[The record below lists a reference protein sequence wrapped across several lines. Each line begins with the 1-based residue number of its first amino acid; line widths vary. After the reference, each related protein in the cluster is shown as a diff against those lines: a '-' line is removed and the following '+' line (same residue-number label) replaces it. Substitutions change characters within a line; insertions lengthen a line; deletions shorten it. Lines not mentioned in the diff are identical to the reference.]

1 MAYEFKLA
9 NFEGPLELLYQLVKK
24 NEIEISRISLA
35 KITGQYLE
43 YLDKLKSFNL
53 DLASE
58 FTVIA
63 AELLELKASTLLP
76 EDNKKKEDKDKSSSI
91 VRRLQE
97 YHRFKK
103 ISGYLQQFQE
113 NAANIYYRGQKYKFE
128 NSKTP
133 VLNLETGPEEL
144 KQAFIRASSSVEK
157 EEKAEEK
164 DIEYIQDDKI
174 KVEDKI
180 EEILTTLG
188 TNSSS
193 AFFRHFINDRNNLME
208 VVVTLLS
215 ILELVRLK
223 RITACQNELF
233 SEIEV
238 YSNYDQEGQVI

>member
-103 ISGYLQQFQE
+103 ISTYLQQFQE
-113 NAANIYYRGQKYKFE
+113 NAANIYYRGRNYKFE
-128 NSKTP
+128 NS
-133 VLNLETGPEEL
+133 
-144 KQAFIRASSSVEK
+144 
-157 EEKAEEK
+157 
-164 DIEYIQDDKI
+164 
-174 KVEDKI
+174 
-180 EEILTTLG
+180 
-188 TNSSS
+188 
-193 AFFRHFINDRNNLME
+193 
-208 VVVTLLS
+208 
-215 ILELVRLK
+215 
-223 RITACQNELF
+223 
-233 SEIEV
+233 
-238 YSNYDQEGQVI
+238 